1 MRGEFKPSVIP
12 WICQELG
19 VQPNQVF
26 IGCPGSTFEHSL
38 SELGGVRVI
47 THFKRKVEDVG
58 AGETPML
65 ARTRA
70 GSTSNNSE
78 VELVSKGLV

>member
-1 MRGEFKPSVIP
+1 M
-12 WICQELG
+12 
-19 VQPNQVF
+19 QPNQVF

-47 THFKRKVEDVG
+47 THFKRKVQPEDVG

-65 ARTRA
+65 NRTRA
-70 GSTSNNSE
+70 DSTSNNSE